1 MFYFLVFIV
10 TLAWLAL
17 LTALCMTLGLWV
29 LPLIMLA
36 VIAMFSVICGRD
48 QVNHHP
54 LNKRPLRPTNKALTT
69 LRSTQSVLMPG
80 VDLSTTASA
89 VRQAP

>member
-1 MFYFLVFIV
+1 VFYFLVFIV

-17 LTALCMTLGLWV
+17 LTGLCMTLGLWV

-48 QVNHHP
+48 QVAP
-54 LNKRPLRPTNKALTT
+54 S
-69 LRSTQSVLMPG
+69 STE
-80 VDLSTTASA
+80 
-89 VRQAP
+89 QAAPQANQ

>member
-1 MFYFLVFIV
+1 VFYFLVFIV

-17 LTALCMTLGLWV
+17 LTGLCMTLGLWV

-48 QVNHHP
+48 AV
-54 LNKRPLRPTNKALTT
+54 
-69 LRSTQSVLMPG
+69 
-80 VDLSTTASA
+80 TASSTE
-89 VRQAP
+89 QAAPQANQ